1 MCHQN
6 HHQYHPSPP
15 KTNGDPIDL
24 HFCKTE
30 LLSIINDDDDDDDER
45 DWKPICLRLLRE
57 TGTQCLTRCHKRA
70 TNRQKQ
76 HKQRIATKKKHKQKS
91 NKQKKTT
98 QTKESKKTA
107 QAKEQQTDKNNTN

>member
-76 HKQRIATKKKHKQKS
+76 HKQKIAKKKHKQKS

-107 QAKEQQTDKNNTN
+107 QAKEQQTQPTEV

>member
-1 MCHQN
+1 MI
-6 HHQYHPSPP
+6 Y
-15 KTNGDPIDL
+15 
-24 HFCKTE
+24 
-30 LLSIINDDDDDDDER
+30 DER

-76 HKQRIATKKKHKQKS
+76 HKQKIAKKKHKQKS